1 LKNKKELMKKLKRLK
16 NLLIKRRREL
26 KRKQQNTKNISK
38 LLKKT
43 THLKSIKKEK
53 ELKKNL
59 LQN

>member
-1 LKNKKELMKKLKRLK
+1 MKELKRLK

-26 KRKQQNTKNISK
+26 KRKQQNMKNISK
-38 LLKKT
+38 LLKKK